1 MLNQRDKYTGARA
14 QEYIDS
20 YTNRPEDEGLVIKKY
35 KSSFNNLMENL
46 ANRSFKNKR
55 VGNAHDAINKEIE
68 KSEWGRIPILQKLV
82 EFMNRRPEAQGKLEK
97 TQQDM
102 LMKLL
107 EQEEQNPNYIPPVV
121 GDEEGLG

>member
-1 MLNQRDKYTGARA
+1 MQNDIEKLMGSLMNQ
-14 QEYIDS
+14 ES
-20 YTNRPEDEGLVIKKY
+20 N
-35 KSSFNNLMENL
+35 
-46 ANRSFKNKR
+46 
-55 VGNAHDAINKEIE
+55 GNAHDAINKEIE
-68 KSEWGRIPILQKLV
+68 KSECGRISILQKLV
-82 EFMNRRPEAQGKLEK
+82 EFMNRRPEAQGMLEK